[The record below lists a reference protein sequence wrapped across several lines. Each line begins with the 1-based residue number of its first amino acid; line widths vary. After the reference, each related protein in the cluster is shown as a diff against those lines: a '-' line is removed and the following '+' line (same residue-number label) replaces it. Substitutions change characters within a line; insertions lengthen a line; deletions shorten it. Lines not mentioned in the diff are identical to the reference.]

1 MEKKSNKSPFL
12 VEGWHF
18 PGKENKQLGPVR
30 GRVSVCSVYNERS
43 LARPQH
49 AILDV
54 TVSLS
59 EWVPGLRTC
68 SWSPLH
74 PLPPPSPPPPPRC
87 WPSMWSPACSL
98 SSSWSS
104 SWPSWTSWRCLCP
117 SWWWRCWA
125 APAAGWGRPP
135 SSPSAPPT
143 MRTSRG
149 HEVAPVRGCAH
160 LLCGVTQQ
168 GEAPLDTLTGLAE
181 TSVQE
186 GLVLG
191 HLQHW
196 HLRLAHSLLSLLR
209 HRLVLLHRVLQDGDL
224 LVELL
229 NPRLYFIMTW

>member
-87 WPSMWSPACSL
+87 WPSMWSPACSP
-98 SSSWSS
+98 SSSWFS

-149 HEVAPVRGCAH
+149 RPSERLCSPPLWCHSAGRGTSGYSDRPHGDKCPGRS
-160 LLCGVTQQ
+160 CPGT
-168 GEAPLDTLTGLAE
+168 PPTLTSSSRSQPSQSSPPPTCSPSPSSPGRRSACWA
-181 TSVQE
+181 SQSSPVFHHN
-186 GLVLG
+186 VI
-191 HLQHW
+191 
-196 HLRLAHSLLSLLR
+196 
-209 HRLVLLHRVLQDGDL
+209 
-224 LVELL
+224 
-229 NPRLYFIMTW
+229 IM